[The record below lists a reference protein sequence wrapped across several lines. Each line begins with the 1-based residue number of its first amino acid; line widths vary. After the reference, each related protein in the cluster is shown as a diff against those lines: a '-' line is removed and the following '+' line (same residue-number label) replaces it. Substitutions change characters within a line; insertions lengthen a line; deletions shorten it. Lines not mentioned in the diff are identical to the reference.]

1 MQPVRNPLVLACLL
15 ALPSFAIAA
24 DAPDGSNATPGL
36 TAAAAAAGGLNEFDR
51 IVVTATRTERA
62 LDDVPSVVT
71 AIDRERM
78 DRELVRDL
86 RDLFRY
92 EPGITV
98 SGASGRF
105 GGLGDIRIRGL
116 GGNRVRIE
124 TDGIAVPDAFAI
136 GSFSSANRNFVD
148 LDTLKA
154 VEVVRGPGSALYGS
168 DALGGVVSFVT
179 KDPSDYLTDGRDAY
193 FGFKLGYL
201 GEDNGLFGSATA
213 AFGGE
218 RWSGLVNIGHHQG
231 QERENMGENRGI
243 GPSRTAPNPQE
254 SDGRSLLTKL
264 VFAPSANQRFKL
276 TVEGNEDSADIDV
289 LTARGDS
296 STLPNMPPSVRVY
309 SQTGDDRQTRARVA
323 FSHEVDA
330 LDAGFADSLQWQ
342 IYRQD
347 SETTQRTLEHRAT
360 LRNGVAV
367 NPVLRDREFNFDQRL
382 VGLDAVLHKS
392 LTAGSVEHDL
402 TYGVELTRTEF
413 KQKRDGRATNLL
425 TGAVTNVISPDV
437 FPVRDFPV
445 SETTQAAAYLQDE
458 ISFAGGEFRLI
469 PAVRVDY
476 YRLEPKIDSIFA
488 EDNPGITVAK
498 LSETSV
504 SPKLGAVWHFGENW
518 SLFGGYQ
525 HGFRAP
531 PYSDVNLGFTNLQ
544 FGYTAIPNP
553 DLKPETSDGVELGL
567 RFSSEAVYAE
577 VSGYY
582 NRYDDFIESS
592 VQVSQPPQTPLI
604 VFQSQNIED
613 AEIYGVEARA
623 GVDLGHLRDGLDGWS
638 LKGAVAWSKGE
649 DRSTGQ
655 ALPSID
661 PLRATLGIAYDRDN
675 WGVELA
681 GRFAARKDEL
691 PAANQF
697 EIPGYG
703 VFDLLAH
710 WNFAPG
716 AVFDVG
722 VFNLGDREYWD
733 AGDVPAGTLATSA
746 VLDRYTSPG
755 RNVGVS
761 LAVSW

>member
-1 MQPVRNPLVLACLL
+1 MHPVRNTL
-15 ALPSFAIAA
+15 ALALMLAIPTVAIADDA
-24 DAPDGSNATPGL
+24 APDGSDPSIV
-36 TAAAAAAGGLNEFDR
+36 AAATSAMAANEFDR
-51 IVVTATRTERA
+51 IVVTATLTERA
-62 LDDVPSVVT
+62 LDDVPNVVT
-71 AIDRERM
+71 AIDRDEM
-78 DRELVRDL
+78 DRNLVRDL
-86 RDLFRY
+86 KDLFRY

-98 SGASGRF
+98 SGGSGRF

-124 TDGIAVPDAFAI
+124 TDGIAVPDAFSI

-179 KDPSDYLTDGRDAY
+179 KDPSDYLREGKDAY
-193 FGFKLGYL
+193 FGLKFGYF
-201 GEDNGLFGSATA
+201 GEDNGLFGGATA

-218 RWSGLVNIGHHQG
+218 RWSGLVAVGHHQG
-231 QERENMGENRGI
+231 QERENMGENRSSGA
-243 GPSRTAPNPQE
+243 SRTAPNPQE
-254 SDGRSLLTKL
+254 YDGRSLLAKL
-264 VFAPSANQRFKL
+264 VFETSENQRFKL
-276 TVEGNEDSADIDV
+276 TVEGNEDNVDTNV
-289 LTARGDS
+289 LTALGDT
-296 STLPNMPPSVRVY
+296 STIPGTPPSVRVA
-309 SQTGDDRQTRARVA
+309 SQTGDDKQPRARIA

-330 LDAGFADSLQWQ
+330 LDAAFADSLQWQ
-342 IYRQD
+342 LYRQD
-347 SETTQRTLEHRAT
+347 SETTQRTREERAT
-360 LRNGVAV
+360 LRSGVAI
-367 NPVLRDREFNFDQRL
+367 NPVLREREFNFDQRL
-382 VGLDAVLHKS
+382 TGFDAVLHKEAAS
-392 LTAGSVEHDL
+392 GQVDHAI

-413 KQKRDGRATNLL
+413 RQKRDGHATNLL
-425 TGAVTNVISPDV
+425 TGTVTNVISPDT

-445 SETTQAAAYLQDE
+445 SDTTQAALFVQDE
-458 ISFAGGEFRLI
+458 MSFAGGTFRLI

-476 YRLEPKIDSIFA
+476 YKLEPKPDAIFTD
-488 EDNPGITVAK
+488 DNPGVEVAE

-504 SPKLGAVWHFGENW
+504 SPKLGAVWHFSQDW

-553 DLKPETSDGVELGL
+553 DLKPEKSNGVELGL
-567 RFSSEAVYAE
+567 RFSNEAVYAE

-592 VQVSQPPQTPLI
+592 VQVSAPPQTPLI

-613 AEIYGVEARA
+613 AEIHGIEVRA
-623 GVDLGHLRDGLDGWS
+623 GVDLGAYSDALAGWS
-638 LKGAVAWSKGE
+638 VRGAAAWSKGE
-649 DRSTGQ
+649 DRTTNEP
-655 ALPSID
+655 LPSID
-661 PLRATLGIAYDRDN
+661 PLRATLGVAYDADA

-681 GRFAARKDEL
+681 GRFAARKDDL

-697 EIPGYG
+697 EVPGYG
-703 VFDLLAH
+703 VVDLLAH

-722 VFNLGDREYWD
+722 VFNLADRKYWD
-733 AGDVPAGTLATSA
+733 AADVPSGTLASSA
-746 VLDRYTSPG
+746 VLDRYTSSG

>member
-1 MQPVRNPLVLACLL
+1 MATDV
-15 ALPSFAIAA
+15 
-24 DAPDGSNATPGL
+24 PDGSNAAPGL
-36 TAAAAAAGGLNEFDR
+36 AAAAAAAGAPNEFDR
-51 IVVTATRTERA
+51 IVVTVTRTERA

-78 DRELVRDL
+78 DRELVRNL

-105 GGLGDIRIRGL
+105 GGFGDIRIRGL

-124 TDGIAVPDAFAI
+124 TDGVAVPDAFAI

-179 KDPSDYLTDGRDAY
+179 RDPADYLVEGKDAY

-231 QERENMGENRGI
+231 QERENMGENRGV
-243 GPSRTAPNPQE
+243 GSTRTAPNPLE

-276 TVEGNEDSADIDV
+276 TVEGNGDSADIDV
-289 LTARGDS
+289 LTAQGDS
-296 STLPNMPPSVRVY
+296 STVANTPPSVRVY
-309 SQTGDDRQTRARVA
+309 SQTGDDHQTRARVA
-323 FSHEVDA
+323 FSHEVDV
-330 LDAGFADSLQWQ
+330 LDSGIADSLQWQ

-360 LRNGVAV
+360 LRNGVAI

-392 LTAGSVEHDL
+392 LVAGSVEHDL
-402 TYGVELTRTEF
+402 TYGVEFTRTEF

-425 TGAVTNVISPDV
+425 TGTVTSVISPDV

-458 ISFAGGEFRLI
+458 ISFADGEFRLI

-476 YRLEPKIDSIFA
+476 YKLEPKIDSIFA

-504 SPKLGAVWHFGENW
+504 SPKLGAVWHFSQDW

-592 VQVSQPPQTPLI
+592 VQISQPPQTPLI

-623 GVDLGHLRDGLDGWS
+623 GVDLGYLRDGLAGWS

-661 PLRATLGIAYDRDN
+661 PLRATLGVAYDRDT

-710 WNFAPG
+710 WNFAPA
-716 AVFDVG
+716 AVFDIG
-722 VFNLGDREYWD
+722 VFNLGDRKYWD
-733 AGDVPAGTLATSA
+733 AGDVPAGTLATSV

>member
-1 MQPVRNPLVLACLL
+1 M
-15 ALPSFAIAA
+15 AA
-24 DAPDGSNATPGL
+24 DAPGGSTAAPGL
-36 TAAAAAAGGLNEFDR
+36 AGAAVAMGAPNEFDR

-98 SGASGRF
+98 SGANGRF
-105 GGLGDIRIRGL
+105 GGFGDIRIRGL

-179 KDPSDYLTDGRDAY
+179 KDPSDYLAQGKDAY

-201 GEDNGLFGSATA
+201 GEDNGLFGNATA

-231 QERENMGENRGI
+231 QERENMGENRGV
-243 GPSRTAPNPQE
+243 GALRTAPNPLE
-254 SDGRSLLTKL
+254 SDGRSLLTRL
-264 VFAPSANQRFKL
+264 VFAPSADQRFKL
-276 TVEGNEDSADIDV
+276 TVEGNEDSTDIDV
-289 LTARGDS
+289 LTAQGDS

-309 SQTGDDRQTRARVA
+309 SQTGNDHQTRARVA
-323 FSHEVDA
+323 FSQEVDA
-330 LDAGFADSLQWQ
+330 LDAGIADSLQWQ
-342 IYRQD
+342 VYRQD
-347 SETTQRTLEHRAT
+347 SETTQRTLEHRAA
-360 LRNGVAV
+360 LRNGVAI

-392 LTAGSVEHDL
+392 LVAGPVEHDL
-402 TYGVELTRTEF
+402 TYGVEFTRTEF

-425 TGAVTNVISPDV
+425 NGTVTSVISPDV

-445 SETTQAAAYLQDE
+445 SETTQAAAFLQDE
-458 ISFAGGEFRLI
+458 ISFADGGFRLI

-476 YRLEPKIDSIFA
+476 YRLEPRIDSIFA
-488 EDNPGITVAK
+488 EDNPGITVAR

-504 SPKLGAVWHFGENW
+504 SPKLGAVWHFSQDW
-518 SLFGGYQ
+518 SVFGGYQ

-623 GVDLGHLRDGLDGWS
+623 GVDLGYLRGGLDGWS

-661 PLRATLGIAYDRDN
+661 PLRATLGVAYDRES

-716 AVFDVG
+716 AVFDLG
-722 VFNLGDREYWD
+722 VFNLGDRKYWD

>member
-1 MQPVRNPLVLACLL
+1 MHPVPSTLALALLL
-15 ALPSFAIAA
+15 AIPAVSAA
-24 DAPDGSNATPGL
+24 AEAAPDGSTGVQSI
-36 TAAAAAAGGLNEFDR
+36 AGAVSASEFDR

-62 LDDVPSVVT
+62 LDDVPNVVT

-86 RDLFRY
+86 KDLFRY

-98 SGASGRF
+98 TSGTGTRF
-105 GGLGDIRIRGL
+105 GGIGDIRIRGL

-124 TDGIAVPDAFAI
+124 TDGIAVPDAFSI

-179 KDPSDYLTDGRDAY
+179 KDPSDYLDDGDDAY

-201 GEDNGLFGSATA
+201 GENNRLFGSATA

-218 RWSGLVNIGHHQG
+218 RWSGLVAIGHHQG
-231 QERENMGENRGI
+231 QERENRGENR
-243 GPSRTAPNPQE
+243 SRNATRTAPNPQE
-254 SDGRSLLTKL
+254 NDGRSLLTKL
-264 VFAPSANQRFKL
+264 VFAPSANQRYKL
-276 TVEGNEDSADIDV
+276 TVEGNEDSVDTDV
-289 LTARGDS
+289 LNALGDS
-296 STLPNMPPSVRVY
+296 STMPGTPPSVRVY
-309 SQTGDDRQTRARVA
+309 SQAGDDHQTRARVA
-323 FSHEVDA
+323 FAHEAEGLDTAMVDW
-330 LDAGFADSLQWQ
+330 LQWQ
-342 IYRQD
+342 VYRQD
-347 SETTQRTLEHRAT
+347 SETTQRTREERAT
-360 LRNGVAV
+360 LRNGAAI
-367 NPVLRDREFNFDQRL
+367 NPVLREREFNFDQRL
-382 VGLDAVLHKS
+382 VGADAVLHK
-392 LTAGSVEHDL
+392 DL
-402 TYGVELTRTEF
+402 RTGTVDHAFTYGVELTRTQF
-413 KQKRDGRATNLL
+413 RQKRDGRATNLV
-425 TGAVTNVISPDV
+425 TGTVTNAISPDT

-445 SETTQAAAYLQDE
+445 SETSQAALYVQDE
-458 ISFAGGEFRLI
+458 ISFADDTFRLI

-476 YRLEPKIDSIFA
+476 YKLDPELDPIFA
-488 EDNPGITVAK
+488 QDNPGVVVSNLT
-498 LSETSV
+498 ETSV
-504 SPKLGAVWHFGENW
+504 SPKLGAVWHFSEGG

-531 PYSDVNLGFTNLQ
+531 PYGDVNLGFTNLQ

-553 DLKPETSDGVELGL
+553 DLKPETSNGVELGL
-567 RFSSEAVYAE
+567 RFSNDAVYAE

-582 NRYDDFIESS
+582 NRYDDFIESA

-613 AEIYGVEARA
+613 AEIYGIEARA
-623 GVDLGHLRDGLDGWS
+623 GVELGRFSDALAGWS
-638 LKGAVAWSKGE
+638 LKGAAAWSKGE
-649 DRSTGQ
+649 DRTTNQ
-655 ALPSID
+655 PLTSID
-661 PLRATLGIAYDRDN
+661 PLRATLGIAYDRDS

-681 GRFAARKDEL
+681 GRFAGRKDDL
-691 PAANQF
+691 PADNLF
-697 EIPGYG
+697 ETPGYG

-722 VFNLGDREYWD
+722 VFNLGDRTYWD
-733 AGDVPAGTLATSA
+733 AGDVPSGTLATSA

-755 RNVGVS
+755 RNVGAS

>member
-1 MQPVRNPLVLACLL
+1 
-15 ALPSFAIAA
+15 
-24 DAPDGSNATPGL
+24 
-36 TAAAAAAGGLNEFDR
+36 
-51 IVVTATRTERA
+51 
-62 LDDVPSVVT
+62 
-71 AIDRERM
+71 
-78 DRELVRDL
+78 
-86 RDLFRY
+86 
-92 EPGITV
+92 
-98 SGASGRF
+98 
-105 GGLGDIRIRGL
+105 
-116 GGNRVRIE
+116 
-124 TDGIAVPDAFAI
+124 
-136 GSFSSANRNFVD
+136 
-148 LDTLKA
+148 
-154 VEVVRGPGSALYGS
+154 
-168 DALGGVVSFVT
+168 
-179 KDPSDYLTDGRDAY
+179 
-193 FGFKLGYL
+193 
-201 GEDNGLFGSATA
+201 
-213 AFGGE
+213 
-218 RWSGLVNIGHHQG
+218 
-231 QERENMGENRGI
+231 MGENRGV
-243 GPSRTAPNPQE
+243 GASRTAPNPQE

-289 LTARGDS
+289 LTAQGDS
-296 STLPNMPPSVRVY
+296 STMANMPPSVRVY
-309 SQTGDDRQTRARVA
+309 SQTGDDHQTRARVA
-323 FSHEVDA
+323 FSHEVDV
-330 LDAGFADSLQWQ
+330 LDSGIADSLQWQ

-360 LRNGVAV
+360 LRNGVAI

-392 LTAGSVEHDL
+392 LVAGSVEHDL
-402 TYGVELTRTEF
+402 TYGVEFTRTEF

-425 TGAVTNVISPDV
+425 TGTVTSVISPDV

-458 ISFAGGEFRLI
+458 ISFADGEFRLI

-476 YRLEPKIDSIFA
+476 YKLEPKIDSIFA

-504 SPKLGAVWHFGENW
+504 SPKLGAVWHFSQDW

-592 VQVSQPPQTPLI
+592 VQISQPPQTPLI

-623 GVDLGHLRDGLDGWS
+623 GVDLGYLRDGLAGWS

-661 PLRATLGIAYDRDN
+661 PLRATLGIAYDRDT

-716 AVFDVG
+716 AVFDFG
-722 VFNLGDREYWD
+722 VFNLGDRKYWD
-733 AGDVPAGTLATSA
+733 AGDVPAGTLAAST

>member
-1 MQPVRNPLVLACLL
+1 M
-15 ALPSFAIAA
+15 AA
-24 DAPDGSNATPGL
+24 DVPDGSNVAPGL
-36 TAAAAAAGGLNEFDR
+36 AAAAAAAGAPNEFDR

-62 LDDVPSVVT
+62 LDDVPNVVT

-105 GGLGDIRIRGL
+105 GGFGDIRIRGL

-136 GSFSSANRNFVD
+136 GAFSSANRNFVD

-179 KDPSDYLTDGRDAY
+179 KDPSDYLAEGKDAY

-213 AFGGE
+213 AFGGA
-218 RWSGLVNIGHHQG
+218 RWSGLVNVGHHQG
-231 QERENMGENRGI
+231 QERENMGENRGV
-243 GPSRTAPNPQE
+243 GASRTAPNPLE

-289 LTARGDS
+289 LTAQGDS
-296 STLPNMPPSVRVY
+296 STLANMPPSVRVY
-309 SQTGDDRQTRARVA
+309 SQIGDDHQTRARVA

-330 LDAGFADSLQWQ
+330 LDAGIADSLQWQ

-347 SETTQRTLEHRAT
+347 SETIQRTLEHRAT
-360 LRNGVAV
+360 LRNGVAI

-392 LTAGSVEHDL
+392 LVAGSVEHDL
-402 TYGVELTRTEF
+402 TYGVEFTRTEF
-413 KQKRDGRATNLL
+413 RQKRDGRATNLL
-425 TGAVTNVISPDV
+425 TGTVSSVISPDV

-458 ISFAGGEFRLI
+458 ISFADGEFRLI

-488 EDNPGITVAK
+488 QDNPGITVAK

-504 SPKLGAVWHFGENW
+504 SPKLGAVWHFSQDW

-553 DLKPETSDGVELGL
+553 NLKPETSDGVELGL

-623 GVDLGHLRDGLDGWS
+623 GVDLGYLRDGLAGWS

-661 PLRATLGIAYDRDN
+661 PLRATLGVAYDRDT

-716 AVFDVG
+716 AVFDFG
-722 VFNLGDREYWD
+722 VFNLGDRKYWD